1 MGNKFNGKRNY
12 NKKLSMFL
20 IASSF
25 VLSAASFAQTTTVVG
40 EDYIIQNKPG
50 DTGYTSRFQLTDSWI
65 HNYVKFEK
73 RNYTDDE
80 LKDPKMAGKGIVNK
94 IRDDKDKLI
103 AETRM
108 SSRGYEGVVAEDKRY
123 SIISEK
129 NARTRYDKDG
139 ITSIAEKGKTINNRI
154 TTGKRDSQ
162 GREILGAGSTIREQG
177 TEFHKDVNVGETY
190 IRDTK
195 NKKNELIIG
204 NKYSN
209 ADGEKASSLGH
220 YNGVYGENSTG
231 VGSTNVVNGANS
243 SALGYKNTIIGGK
256 DSTAIGSQNK
266 VNGEGSTAL
275 GKKNSTTGK
284 ATTAI
289 GNENTV
295 KGENSTA
302 VGKGNNVDGNNSTAL
317 GIENK
322 VKGENSNALGKGNN
336 IEKKDSTALGNENTL
351 KEEGT
356 TALGKKNTLTGK
368 NSTAVG
374 NENTVKGENS
384 STLGNKNTVEGNDS
398 TNVGTTNVLKGN
410 NSSTLGNKNTVEG
423 NDSTGVGSTNVVKG
437 DNSSALGNK
446 NTVEKKDS
454 TALGNENSL
463 KAEGTTALG
472 KKNTLTGKNSTA
484 VGQENNVTGENA
496 STLGMKNTVD
506 GKNSAVFGNEN
517 GVKGENSAAFGY
529 NNKVN
534 KNNSMGLGQNNTVNG
549 ENSSALGQSN
559 NITGNS
565 SSALGHNN
573 TVLGHSSAAIGNNNN
588 VGGNNNFAFGND
600 ITFKNGATNSVGLGN
615 GSTVTESNVVSVGS
629 QGKERRI
636 TNVAEGIND
645 TDGVNVKQLKDSI
658 NVNNQF
664 LNAGIAQSMAMANI
678 PQVGAN
684 KLFSIGFGAAYF
696 NKQGGFALGI
706 SGTEKTNTF
715 IYKIAA
721 GIDTKKQFSVG
732 AGFNI
737 NFGANK
743 SVALKDL
750 VNAPLASNSDIKAI
764 KDALDKL
771 QAENKELR
779 NEVDAL
785 RNVNTKEKL
794 YIIDQFINDKFK
806 LTSTQMT
813 KLQAIVNEI
822 NEKYSDRIID
832 ITGHTDTNHNEKYNL
847 SLGLRR
853 ANMIADLMIKLG
865 LKNPQNIRKVS
876 SYGFNNM
883 VNGVLSTNRR
893 VEITVK

>member
-1 MGNKFNGKRNY
+1 MGNKTNGKRNY
-12 NKKLSMFL
+12 NKKLSLFL

-40 EDYIIQNKPG
+40 EDYIIQNKSG
-50 DTGYTSRFQLTDSWI
+50 TGYTSRFQLKDSWI
-65 HNYVKFEK
+65 HNYVKFKK

-80 LKDPKMAGKGIVNK
+80 LKDPKIAGKGIVNK

-108 SSRGYEGVVAEDKRY
+108 SSRGYEGLVAEDKRY
-123 SIISEK
+123 SIISDK

-139 ITSIAEKGKTINNRI
+139 ITSIAEKGKAINNRI
-154 TTGKRDSQ
+154 STGKKDSS

-204 NKYSN
+204 DKYSK
-209 ADGEKASSLGH
+209 ADGEKASSLG
-220 YNGVYGENSTG
+220 
-231 VGSTNVVNGANS
+231 
-243 SALGYKNTIIGGK
+243 
-256 DSTAIGSQNK
+256 
-266 VNGEGSTAL
+266 
-275 GKKNSTTGK
+275 
-284 ATTAI
+284 
-289 GNENTV
+289 
-295 KGENSTA
+295 
-302 VGKGNNVDGNNSTAL
+302 
-317 GIENK
+317 
-322 VKGENSNALGKGNN
+322 
-336 IEKKDSTALGNENTL
+336 
-351 KEEGT
+351 
-356 TALGKKNTLTGK
+356 
-368 NSTAVG
+368 
-374 NENTVKGENS
+374 
-384 STLGNKNTVEGNDS
+384 NKNTVEG
-398 TNVGTTNVLKGN
+398 K
-410 NSSTLGNKNTVEG
+410 
-423 NDSTGVGSTNVVKG
+423 DSTGVGSTNVVKG

-446 NTVEKKDS
+446 NTVEGKDS
-454 TALGNENSL
+454 TGV
-463 KAEGTTALG
+463 G
-472 KKNTLTGKNSTA
+472 ST
-484 VGQENNVTGENA
+484 NV
-496 STLGMKNTVD
+496 
-506 GKNSAVFGNEN
+506 
-517 GVKGENSAAFGY
+517 VKGENSAAFGY
-529 NNKVN
+529 KNIVN
-534 KNNSMGLGQNNTVNG
+534 KANSIGLGQENVLNG
-549 ENSSALGQSN
+549 ENSSALGKSN
-559 NITGNS
+559 NITGDN
-565 SSALGHNN
+565 SSALGQNN
-573 TVLGHSSAAIGNNNN
+573 TVLGNSSAAIGNNNN
-588 VGGNNNFAFGND
+588 VGGDNNFAFGNG

-883 VNGVLSTNRR
+883 VNGGLSTNRR

>member
-1 MGNKFNGKRNY
+1 MGSEN
-12 NKKLSMFL
+12 
-20 IASSF
+20 
-25 VLSAASFAQTTTVVG
+25 
-40 EDYIIQNKPG
+40 
-50 DTGYTSRFQLTDSWI
+50 
-65 HNYVKFEK
+65 
-73 RNYTDDE
+73 E
-80 LKDPKMAGKGIVNK
+80 LK
-94 IRDDKDKLI
+94 
-103 AETRM
+103 
-108 SSRGYEGVVAEDKRY
+108 
-123 SIISEK
+123 
-129 NARTRYDKDG
+129 
-139 ITSIAEKGKTINNRI
+139 
-154 TTGKRDSQ
+154 
-162 GREILGAGSTIREQG
+162 
-177 TEFHKDVNVGETY
+177 
-190 IRDTK
+190 
-195 NKKNELIIG
+195 
-204 NKYSN
+204 
-209 ADGEKASSLGH
+209 
-220 YNGVYGENSTG
+220 
-231 VGSTNVVNGANS
+231 
-243 SALGYKNTIIGGK
+243 
-256 DSTAIGSQNK
+256 
-266 VNGEGSTAL
+266 GEGS
-275 GKKNSTTGK
+275 
-284 ATTAI
+284 
-289 GNENTV
+289 
-295 KGENSTA
+295 
-302 VGKGNNVDGNNSTAL
+302 
-317 GIENK
+317 
-322 VKGENSNALGKGNN
+322 
-336 IEKKDSTALGNENTL
+336 
-351 KEEGT
+351 

-368 NSTAVG
+368 DSSSLGNENSVEGKDSTALG
-374 NENTVKGENS
+374 NKNTVKGENS
-384 STLGNKNTVEGNDS
+384 SSLGN
-398 TNVGTTNVLKGN
+398 
-410 NSSTLGNKNTVEG
+410 GNK
-423 NDSTGVGSTNVVKG
+423 
-437 DNSSALGNK
+437 
-446 NTVEKKDS
+446 VEKNDS
-454 TALGNENSL
+454 TALGNENAL

-496 STLGMKNTVD
+496 STLGMKNTVE

-529 NNKVN
+529 KNIVN
-534 KNNSMGLGQNNTVNG
+534 KANSIGLGQNNTVNG

-559 NITGNS
+559 NITGNN
-565 SSALGHNN
+565 SSALGQNN
-573 TVLGHSSAAIGNNNN
+573 TVLGNSSAAIGNNNN
-588 VGGNNNFAFGND
+588 VGGDNNFAFGNG

-750 VNAPLASNSDIKAI
+750 INAPLASNSDIKAI

-883 VNGVLSTNRR
+883 VNSGLSTNRR

>member
-1 MGNKFNGKRNY
+1 MGNKINGK

-25 VLSAASFAQTTTVVG
+25 VLSAASFAQTTTVV
-40 EDYIIQNKPG
+40 EKDYIIQNDQNGK
-50 DTGYTSRFQLTDSWI
+50 YTSRFQLTDSWI
-65 HNYVKFEK
+65 HNYVKFGK
-73 RNYTDDE
+73 RNYTDEE
-80 LKDPKMAGKGIVNK
+80 LKKPEMEGKGIVNK

-123 SIISEK
+123 NIISEK
-129 NARTRYDKDG
+129 NARTRYDRDG

-154 TTGKRDSQ
+154 TTGQRDIQ

-177 TEFHKDVNVGETY
+177 TEFHKDVNVGNTY

-195 NKKNELIIG
+195 SKKNELIIG
-204 NKYSN
+204 NRDNK
-209 ADGEKASSLGH
+209 ADGEKATSLGH
-220 YNGVYGENSTG
+220 NNGVYGKNSTG
-231 VGSTNVVNGANS
+231 VGSTNVVNGENS
-243 SALGYKNTIIGGK
+243 SALGNENKIIGGK
-256 DSTAIGSQNK
+256 NSTAVGSQNK
-266 VNGEGSTAL
+266 VNGENSSALGKGNDIEGKDSTALGSDNTVKGVGSTAL
-275 GKKNSTTGK
+275 GKGNTVEKKHS
-284 ATTAI
+284 TAI
-289 GNENTV
+289 GN
-295 KGENSTA
+295 G
-302 VGKGNNVDGNNSTAL
+302 
-317 GIENK
+317 NK
-322 VKGENSNALGKGNN
+322 VKGEFSSSLGNSNSVEGNH
-336 IEKKDSTALGNENTL
+336 
-351 KEEGT
+351 
-356 TALGKKNTLTGK
+356 
-368 NSTAVG
+368 STAVG
-374 NENTVKGENS
+374 NENTAKGENS
-384 STLGNKNTVEGNDS
+384 STLGNKNTVEGKD
-398 TNVGTTNVLKGN
+398 TTGI
-410 NSSTLGNKNTVEG
+410 
-423 NDSTGVGSTNVVKG
+423 GSTNVVKG

-454 TALGNENSL
+454 TALGNENTL
-463 KAEGTTALG
+463 KEEGTTALG

-883 VNGVLSTNRR
+883 VNGGLSTNRR

>member
-25 VLSAASFAQTTTVVG
+25 VLSVASYAKTTTVVG
-40 EDYIIQNKPG
+40 EDYIIQNKPA
-50 DTGYTSRFQLTDSWI
+50 DTGYTSRFQLKDSWI

-154 TTGKRDSQ
+154 TTGQRYSQ

-195 NKKNELIIG
+195 NNKNELIIG
-204 NKYSN
+204 NKYSK

-220 YNGVYGENSTG
+220 YNGIYGENSTG

-243 SALGYKNTIIGGK
+243 SALGYKNTIIRGK

-266 VNGEGSTAL
+266 VNGEGSTALGKGNDIEGKDSTAIGNENTVKGEGSTAL

-302 VGKGNNVDGNNSTAL
+302 
-317 GIENK
+317 
-322 VKGENSNALGKGNN
+322 
-336 IEKKDSTALGNENTL
+336 
-351 KEEGT
+351 
-356 TALGKKNTLTGK
+356 LGKKNTLEGKDTTGI
-368 NSTAVG
+368 G
-374 NENTVKGENS
+374 
-384 STLGNKNTVEGNDS
+384 S
-398 TNVGTTNVLKGN
+398 TNVVKGN

-446 NTVEKKDS
+446 NT
-454 TALGNENSL
+454 LI
-463 KAEGTTALG
+463 
-472 KKNTLTGKNSTA
+472 GKNSTA
-484 VGQENNVTGENA
+484 VGQENNVSGENA
-496 STLGMKNTVD
+496 STLGMKNTVE
-506 GKNSAVFGNEN
+506 GKNSAVLGNEN

-529 NNKVN
+529 KNIVN

-565 SSALGHNN
+565 SSALGQNN
-573 TVLGHSSAAIGNNNN
+573 TVLGNNSSAIGNNNN

-629 QGKERRI
+629 KGQERRI

-883 VNGVLSTNRR
+883 VNGGLSTNRR

>member
-1 MGNKFNGKRNY
+1 MGSEN
-12 NKKLSMFL
+12 
-20 IASSF
+20 
-25 VLSAASFAQTTTVVG
+25 
-40 EDYIIQNKPG
+40 
-50 DTGYTSRFQLTDSWI
+50 
-65 HNYVKFEK
+65 
-73 RNYTDDE
+73 E
-80 LKDPKMAGKGIVNK
+80 LK
-94 IRDDKDKLI
+94 
-103 AETRM
+103 
-108 SSRGYEGVVAEDKRY
+108 
-123 SIISEK
+123 
-129 NARTRYDKDG
+129 
-139 ITSIAEKGKTINNRI
+139 
-154 TTGKRDSQ
+154 
-162 GREILGAGSTIREQG
+162 
-177 TEFHKDVNVGETY
+177 
-190 IRDTK
+190 
-195 NKKNELIIG
+195 
-204 NKYSN
+204 
-209 ADGEKASSLGH
+209 
-220 YNGVYGENSTG
+220 
-231 VGSTNVVNGANS
+231 
-243 SALGYKNTIIGGK
+243 
-256 DSTAIGSQNK
+256 
-266 VNGEGSTAL
+266 GEGSTAL
-275 GKKNSTTGK
+275 GKKN
-284 ATTAI
+284 
-289 GNENTV
+289 
-295 KGENSTA
+295 
-302 VGKGNNVDGNNSTAL
+302 
-317 GIENK
+317 
-322 VKGENSNALGKGNN
+322 
-336 IEKKDSTALGNENTL
+336 TL
-351 KEEGT
+351 E
-356 TALGKKNTLTGK
+356 GK
-368 NSTAVG
+368 NSTSVG
-374 NENTVKGENS
+374 NSNTLKGENS
-384 STLGNKNTVEGNDS
+384 SSLGNG
-398 TNVGTTNVLKGN
+398 
-410 NSSTLGNKNTVEG
+410 
-423 NDSTGVGSTNVVKG
+423 
-437 DNSSALGNK
+437 

-454 TALGNENSL
+454 TALGNENAL

-496 STLGMKNTVD
+496 STLGMKNKVE
-506 GKNSAVFGNEN
+506 GKNSAVLGNEN
-517 GVKGENSAAFGY
+517 GVKGENSSAFGY
-529 NNKVN
+529 KNIVN

-559 NITGNS
+559 NITGNN
-565 SSALGHNN
+565 SSALGQNN
-573 TVLGHSSAAIGNNNN
+573 TVLGNSSAAIGNNNN
-588 VGGNNNFAFGND
+588 VGGDNNFAFGNG
-600 ITFKNGATNSVGLGN
+600 ITFKNGVTNSVGLGN

-629 QGKERRI
+629 KGQERRI
-636 TNVAEGIND
+636 TNVSEGIND

-883 VNGVLSTNRR
+883 VNGGLSTNRR

>member
-1 MGNKFNGKRNY
+1 MGNKINGK

-25 VLSAASFAQTTTVVG
+25 VLSVASYAQTTTVVG
-40 EDYIIQNKPG
+40 EDYIIQNKDG
-50 DTGYTSRFQLTDSWI
+50 NGYTSRFQLKDSWI

-123 SIISEK
+123 SIVSDK

-154 TTGKRDSQ
+154 STGQKDSK

-204 NKYSN
+204 NKYSK
-209 ADGEKASSLGH
+209 ADGVNASSLGH

-275 GKKNSTTGK
+275 GK
-284 ATTAI
+284 
-289 GNENTV
+289 GN
-295 KGENSTA
+295 
-302 VGKGNNVDGNNSTAL
+302 D
-317 GIENK
+317 IE
-322 VKGENSNALGKGNN
+322 G
-336 IEKKDSTALGNENTL
+336 KDSTALGSDNTV
-351 KEEGT
+351 KGVGS
-356 TALGKKNTLTGK
+356 TALGKGNTVEK
-368 NSTAVG
+368 KHSTAIG
-374 NENTVKGENS
+374 NGNTVKGEFSSSLGNS
-384 STLGNKNTVEGNDS
+384 NSVEGNHSTALGSSNTVKGDNSNALGNKNTVEGKD
-398 TNVGTTNVLKGN
+398 TTGI
-410 NSSTLGNKNTVEG
+410 
-423 NDSTGVGSTNVVKG
+423 GSTNVVKG
-437 DNSSALGNK
+437 DNSSALGN
-446 NTVEKKDS
+446 
-454 TALGNENSL
+454 
-463 KAEGTTALG
+463 
-472 KKNTLTGKNSTA
+472 
-484 VGQENNVTGENA
+484 
-496 STLGMKNTVD
+496 KNTVD

-549 ENSSALGQSN
+549 ENSSAIGQSN

-565 SSALGHNN
+565 SSSLGHNN

-883 VNGVLSTNRR
+883 VNGGLSTNRR

>member
-1 MGNKFNGKRNY
+1 MGNKINGKRNY

-25 VLSAASFAQTTTVVG
+25 VLSAASFAKTTTVVA
-40 EDYIIQNKPG
+40 EDYIIQNK
-50 DTGYTSRFQLTDSWI
+50 DNNGYTARFQLKENWI
-65 HNYVKFEK
+65 HNYVKFDK
-73 RNYTDDE
+73 RNYTDEE
-80 LKDPKMAGKGIVNK
+80 LKKPEISGKGIVNK
-94 IRDDKDKLI
+94 LRDDKDQLVG
-103 AETRM
+103 ETRLT
-108 SSRGYEGVVAEDKRY
+108 SRGYEGIVAEDKRY
-123 SIISEK
+123 NIISDK
-129 NARTRYDKDG
+129 NARTRYDRDG
-139 ITSIAEKGKTINNRI
+139 ITSIAEKGKAINNRI
-154 TTGKRDSQ
+154 STGQKDSQ

-177 TEFHKDVNVGETY
+177 TEFHKDVNVGDTY
-190 IRDTK
+190 IRDTRNK
-195 NKKNELIIG
+195 NKELIMG
-204 NKYSN
+204 SANNSANGK
-209 ADGEKASSLGH
+209 KATALGH
-220 YNGVYGENSTG
+220 DNRINGESSTG
-231 VGSTNVVNGANS
+231 VGADNVVDKENS
-243 SALGYKNTIIGGK
+243 SAFGNNNKIISK
-256 DSTAIGSQNK
+256 DSTAIGSHNTI
-266 VNGEGSTAL
+266 NGEGSSAL
-275 GKKNSTTGK
+275 GKSNSIVGQDSTNVGTT
-284 ATTAI
+284 
-289 GNENTV
+289 NVV
-295 KGENSTA
+295 KGN
-302 VGKGNNVDGNNSTAL
+302 
-317 GIENK
+317 
-322 VKGENSNALGKGNN
+322 
-336 IEKKDSTALGNENTL
+336 
-351 KEEGT
+351 
-356 TALGKKNTLTGK
+356 
-368 NSTAVG
+368 
-374 NENTVKGENS
+374 NS
-384 STLGNKNTVEGNDS
+384 STLGNKNTVEGKDTTGIGS
-398 TNVGTTNVLKGN
+398 TNVVKGN

-496 STLGMKNTVD
+496 STLGMKNTVE

-529 NNKVN
+529 KNIVN

-559 NITGNS
+559 NITGNN
-565 SSALGHNN
+565 SSALGQNN
-573 TVLGHSSAAIGNNNN
+573 TVLGNNSSAIGNNNN

-883 VNGVLSTNRR
+883 VNGGLSTNRR

>member
-1 MGNKFNGKRNY
+1 MGNKTNGKRNY
-12 NKKLSMFL
+12 NKKLSLFL

-40 EDYIIQNKPG
+40 EDYIIQNKSG
-50 DTGYTSRFQLTDSWI
+50 TGYTSRFQLKDSWI
-65 HNYVKFEK
+65 HNYVKFKK

-80 LKDPKMAGKGIVNK
+80 LKDPKIAGKGIVNK

-108 SSRGYEGVVAEDKRY
+108 SSRGYEGLVAEDKRY
-123 SIISEK
+123 SIISDK

-139 ITSIAEKGKTINNRI
+139 ITSIAEKGKAINNRI
-154 TTGKRDSQ
+154 STGKKDSS
-162 GREILGAGSTIREQG
+162 GREILGAGSTIREKG

-204 NKYSN
+204 DKYSK
-209 ADGEKASSLGH
+209 ADGEKASSLG
-220 YNGVYGENSTG
+220 
-231 VGSTNVVNGANS
+231 
-243 SALGYKNTIIGGK
+243 
-256 DSTAIGSQNK
+256 
-266 VNGEGSTAL
+266 
-275 GKKNSTTGK
+275 
-284 ATTAI
+284 
-289 GNENTV
+289 
-295 KGENSTA
+295 
-302 VGKGNNVDGNNSTAL
+302 
-317 GIENK
+317 
-322 VKGENSNALGKGNN
+322 
-336 IEKKDSTALGNENTL
+336 
-351 KEEGT
+351 
-356 TALGKKNTLTGK
+356 
-368 NSTAVG
+368 
-374 NENTVKGENS
+374 
-384 STLGNKNTVEGNDS
+384 NKNTVEG
-398 TNVGTTNVLKGN
+398 K
-410 NSSTLGNKNTVEG
+410 
-423 NDSTGVGSTNVVKG
+423 DSTGVGSTNVVKG

-446 NTVEKKDS
+446 NTVEGKDS
-454 TALGNENSL
+454 TGV
-463 KAEGTTALG
+463 G
-472 KKNTLTGKNSTA
+472 ST
-484 VGQENNVTGENA
+484 NV
-496 STLGMKNTVD
+496 
-506 GKNSAVFGNEN
+506 
-517 GVKGENSAAFGY
+517 VKGENSAAFGY
-529 NNKVN
+529 KNIVN
-534 KNNSMGLGQNNTVNG
+534 KANSIGLGQENVLNG
-549 ENSSALGQSN
+549 ENSSALGKSN
-559 NITGNS
+559 NITGDN
-565 SSALGHNN
+565 SSALGQNN
-573 TVLGHSSAAIGNNNN
+573 TVLGNSSAAIGNNNN
-588 VGGNNNFAFGND
+588 VGGDNNFAFGNG

-883 VNGVLSTNRR
+883 VNGGLSTNRR

>member
-1 MGNKFNGKRNY
+1 MGNKTNGKRNY
-12 NKKLSMFL
+12 NKKLSLFL

-40 EDYIIQNKPG
+40 EDYIIQNKSG
-50 DTGYTSRFQLTDSWI
+50 TGYTSRFQLKDSWI

-80 LKDPKMAGKGIVNK
+80 LKDPKIAGKGIVNK

-108 SSRGYEGVVAEDKRY
+108 SSRGYEGLVAEDKRY
-123 SIISEK
+123 SIISDK

-139 ITSIAEKGKTINNRI
+139 ITSIAEKGKAINNRI
-154 TTGKRDSQ
+154 STGKKDSS

-204 NKYSN
+204 NKYSK

-220 YNGVYGENSTG
+220 DNRVYGEN
-231 VGSTNVVNGANS
+231 
-243 SALGYKNTIIGGK
+243 
-256 DSTAIGSQNK
+256 
-266 VNGEGSTAL
+266 
-275 GKKNSTTGK
+275 
-284 ATTAI
+284 
-289 GNENTV
+289 
-295 KGENSTA
+295 
-302 VGKGNNVDGNNSTAL
+302 
-317 GIENK
+317 
-322 VKGENSNALGKGNN
+322 
-336 IEKKDSTALGNENTL
+336 
-351 KEEGT
+351 
-356 TALGKKNTLTGK
+356 
-368 NSTAVG
+368 
-374 NENTVKGENS
+374 
-384 STLGNKNTVEGNDS
+384 
-398 TNVGTTNVLKGN
+398 
-410 NSSTLGNKNTVEG
+410 
-423 NDSTGVGSTNVVKG
+423 STGVGSTNVVKG

-446 NTVEKKDS
+446 NTVEGKDSTVLGQENTTKAENSTALGKKNKLEGKDTTAVGSENELKGEGSTALGKKNTLTGKDSSSLGNENSVEGKDSTALGNKNTVKGENSSSLGNGNKVEKNDS
-454 TALGNENSL
+454 TALGNENAL

-496 STLGMKNTVD
+496 STLGMKNTVE

-529 NNKVN
+529 KNIVN
-534 KNNSMGLGQNNTVNG
+534 KANSIGLGQNNTVNG

-559 NITGNS
+559 NITGNN
-565 SSALGHNN
+565 SSALGQNN
-573 TVLGHSSAAIGNNNN
+573 TVLGNSSAAIGNNNN
-588 VGGNNNFAFGND
+588 VGGDNNFAFGNG

-750 VNAPLASNSDIKAI
+750 INAPLASNSDIKAI

-883 VNGVLSTNRR
+883 VNSGLSTNRR